1 MAKYVFVTG
10 GVVSSLGKGIAAA
23 SLGAI
28 LESRGIKVTH
38 LKLDPY
44 INVDPGTMSPF
55 QHGEVFV
62 TEDGAETDLDLG
74 HYERFTS
81 AKMGKRNN
89 FTTGQIYESVI
100 KKERRGEYLGKTV
113 QVIPHITDEIKM
125 FIKRGA
131 EGADVAI
138 IEVGGTV
145 GDIESLPFLEA
156 IRQMGIQEGR
166 NNACYI
172 HLTLVPWI
180 PTAGELK
187 TKPTQHSVKELREI
201 GIQPDILLC
210 RADREIPAEEKRKIA
225 LFTNVQPEAVISALD
240 ADSIY
245 KIPAML
251 HDQMLDE
258 IVCHKLGILAR
269 AADLSVWKKL
279 VDALEHPQHEVNI
292 AFVGKYVD
300 LTESYK
306 SLTESLV
313 HAGIHTRSKVNIHYI
328 DSEDIEKNGASAT
341 GGDGCDSGSRR
352 FRQARYRRQD
362 RGDPLCA
369 RKQGA
374 LSRHLSGHATRRDRV
389 RARRGGLEGAHSTE
403 FDPETPHPVIALIT
417 EWLDREGRIETRDAN
432 SDLGGTMRLGGQ
444 KCALAEGSLAR
455 KIYGSPVIT
464 ERHRHRYEV
473 NNAYLP
479 RLEQAGLRVSGT
491 RPKARCCAKWSNC
504 RKTYIR
510 GSSAA
515 SSTPNS
521 PRIRATA
528 IRCSPPTS
536 RRRWRSRRR
545 NNEALRLRGR
555 ARSTAV
561 PDRRAVCHRIARN
574 GV

>member
-1 MAKYVFVTG
+1 MTKYVFVTG

-28 LESRGIKVTH
+28 LESRGLKITH

-89 FTTGQIYESVI
+89 FTTGQIYETVI

-113 QVIPHITDEIKM
+113 QVIPHITDEIKAH
-125 FIKRGA
+125 IRRGA
-131 EGADVAI
+131 EGAEVAI
-138 IEVGGTV
+138 VEVGGTV

-156 IRQMGIQEGR
+156 IRQMGLQEGR
-166 NNACYI
+166 GNACYI
-172 HLTLVPWI
+172 HLTLLPYI

-201 GIQPDILLC
+201 GIQPDVLLC
-210 RADREIPAEEKRKIA
+210 RADRPIPEDEKVKIG
-225 LFTNVQPEAVISALD
+225 LFCNVQREAVIECLD

-258 IVCHKLGILAR
+258 IVCHKLNILAR
-269 AADLSVWKKL
+269 AADLSVWKSI
-279 VDALEHPQHEVNI
+279 VHAMENPEHKVNV

-306 SLTESLV
+306 SLTEALV
-313 HAGIHTRSKVNIHYI
+313 HAGIYTHSKVKVHYI
-328 DSEDIEKNGASAT
+328 DSEEIELKGCSVLKGMDAILVP
-341 GGDGCDSGSRR
+341 GGFG
-352 FRQARYRRQD
+352 
-362 RGDPLCA
+362 
-369 RKQGA
+369 
-374 LSRHLSGHATRRDRV
+374 
-389 RARRGGLEGAHSTE
+389 RRGTEGKIAAVRYARENKVPYLGICLGMQLAVVEYARDVAGMEGAHSTE
-403 FDPETPHPVIALIT
+403 FDKNSPYPVIGLIT
-417 EWLDREGRIETRDAN
+417 EWQDASGKLEKRNEN

-444 KCALAEGSLAR
+444 VCTLHEGTLAR
-455 KIYGSPVIT
+455 EIYGKAEVV

-473 NNAYLP
+473 NNQLLVE
-479 RLEQAGLRVSGT
+479 LEAKGLVVSGRAPGT
-491 RPKARCCAKWSNC
+491 DLCEMIELPKAEHPWFVGCQFHPEFTS
-504 RKTYIR
+504 
-510 GSSAA
+510 
-515 SSTPNS
+515 S
-521 PRIRATA
+521 PRHGHPLFTSFVKAA
-528 IRCSPPTS
+528 IAAQ
-536 RRRWRSRRR
+536 
-545 NNEALRLRGR
+545 NKA
-555 ARSTAV
+555 
-561 PDRRAVCHRIARN
+561 
-574 GV
+574 